1 MTKREQIDEKHR
13 ELFGKKGR
21 KDYSDEKLIAKIEK
35 HTGEKFVI
43 QEEKKEEVK
52 EQPVEAAT
60 TDVVEKAPVVKK
72 TPPSSPAL
80 HGEET
85 DELGNILKQGRTHL
99 IYINGSPRY
108 FTKNVL
114 EAAIKQ
120 YGSGAVLPK
129 NTKYQPNAMNS
140 KCIDC

>member
-80 HGEET
+80 HGEDICRAPAGALQIST
-85 DELGNILKQGRTHL
+85 RMVAARFCLRTPNINPMQ
-99 IYINGSPRY
+99 
-108 FTKNVL
+108 
-114 EAAIKQ
+114 
-120 YGSGAVLPK
+120 
-129 NTKYQPNAMNS
+129 
-140 KCIDC
+140 